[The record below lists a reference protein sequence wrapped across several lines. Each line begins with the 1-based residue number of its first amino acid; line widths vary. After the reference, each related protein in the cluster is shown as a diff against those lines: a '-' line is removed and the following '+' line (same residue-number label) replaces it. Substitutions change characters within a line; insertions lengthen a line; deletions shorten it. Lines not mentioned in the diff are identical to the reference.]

1 MLISWLV
8 IGALYSISKEFPRK
22 CVSAVDGKNFQG
34 KFRLAQGALVVIQP
48 RVGARQVFL
57 ELLWTLDSGVQSINL
72 FNDEEDA

>member
-48 RVGARQVFL
+48 RVGAGQGFFWSCFGPL
-57 ELLWTLDSGVQSINL
+57 IQGSK
-72 FNDEEDA
+72 A